1 MKILPFIFPIS
12 PDKTLINSVEI
23 DLSASKCTAMM
34 GAVGSGKSLMIKLL
48 ADSHLHKIGA
58 YSDYPFCAYLSQDLT
73 RLFTGNTMQS
83 ILDIYKDRRYM
94 VGQHFDMDLFNAYA
108 KQLEIEGLVVNNR
121 RLTHY
126 SEGERQR
133 LGICLAAAVKAP
145 VTIMDE
151 PTTALNIEHRNSLF
165 KIIDEIKER
174 SRVFIISH
182 RLLDCLSTADHI
194 IRMED
199 LQVIEHF
206 PIEQIIEKEHILN
219 YYSLQKEDHYV

>member
-1 MKILPFIFPIS
+1 
-12 PDKTLINSVEI
+12 
-23 DLSASKCTAMM
+23 
-34 GAVGSGKSLMIKLL
+34 
-48 ADSHLHKIGA
+48 
-58 YSDYPFCAYLSQDLT
+58 
-73 RLFTGNTMQS
+73 
-83 ILDIYKDRRYM
+83 
-94 VGQHFDMDLFNAYA
+94 MDLFNAYA